1 MSGTKTTKKL
11 KRVNLEG
18 SKTLIDPNTGE
29 RFEVGHMAIAEAD
42 ANFSKIWVANLLF
55 AIEEFSSAAMEIL
68 FWLVK
73 ETEKTRGTNTIIMT
87 IREVA
92 EETGKSTQTIHRVLK
107 ILEKNDVIR
116 RKTGVII
123 VNPEVVYKGTHQGR
137 MNVLMSYKSVEN
149 APLEED
155 DLEARIERRMIQLK
169 RVSEQYEYLHN
180 LLQKDM
186 EEVKRLKQPDE
197 SAAE

>member
-1 MSGTKTTKKL
+1 MGGAKTTKKL

-18 SKTLIDPNTGE
+18 NRTLIDPNTGE
-29 RFEVGHMAIAEAD
+29 RFEVGHVAIAEVD

-55 AIEEFSSAAMEIL
+55 AIEEFSSAAMDIL
-68 FWLVK
+68 FWLVR
-73 ETEKTRGTNTIIMT
+73 ETELTKGTNTIIMT

-92 EETGKSTQTIHRVLK
+92 KATNKSTQTVHRVLK
-107 ILEKNDVIR
+107 ILERNDVIR

-149 APLEED
+149 VPLEEEAI
-155 DLEARIERRMIQLK
+155 EARIERRALQLK
-169 RVSEQYEYLHN
+169 RIGAQYEYLRN
-180 LLQKDM
+180 LIEKDL
-186 EEVKRLKQPDE
+186 EEIGQLKKEKLP
-197 SAAE
+197 AAE